1 MINLTFW
8 MVVGMVAIIK
18 FLAQTCSQFLG
29 FAMRCRWTRK
39 SVGVEA
45 LVSIVESFFA
55 DRGFTKIS
63 GSSGNKGKRVMR
75 FGTREGGTV
84 RSVEVSVC
92 DIPDGFEV
100 EFATDQSAEI
110 LAKMGAFTTLYG
122 VGLFINGKLR
132 HLNPGFFERLEADF
146 WDFVELRISDVEE
159 DTKA

>member
-1 MINLTFW
+1 
-8 MVVGMVAIIK
+8 MVAIIK

-29 FAMRCRWTRK
+29 FAMRYRWTRK

-63 GSSGNKGKRVMR
+63 GSSGNKGKQVMR
-75 FGTREGGTV
+75 FGTREGDTV

-92 DIPDGFEV
+92 DIPDGFEI
-100 EFATDQSAEI
+100 EFATDQSAET
-110 LAKMGAFTTLYG
+110 LAKMGVFTTLYG
-122 VGLFINGKLR
+122 VGVFINGKLR
-132 HLNPGFFERLEADF
+132 HLNPRFYERLEADF
-146 WDFVELRISDVEE
+146 WDFVESRINNVEK